1 MTDGADDGNRT
12 ILIRPTPGRRQPNA
26 APAGTRTP
34 PAARPPEPSRQAPA
48 VASPTASIPPATGTS
63 RIADS
68 EDALATAAAP
78 LLQLMARLHN
88 AAAPPDSGNLREWC
102 VRQIRVF
109 ERDAAAQGVPP
120 ELLRP
125 AHYAICVSLDDI
137 VLNTPWG
144 SAGGWRSQPLVA
156 TFHRDSAG
164 PERFFELLREMCNNP
179 RRFLAV
185 IKLMYL
191 CLSFGFLG
199 RYRAAGRGAA
209 DTRRIREDLYAII
222 VRQQKEAEAEL
233 SPNAKGVRAPH
244 KAQGVRLPV
253 WVAASAGL
261 GIVAALFGWFS
272 LSVNSDSDALQA
284 RARDAPPSRMPA
296 IARAAFVD
304 PPPAVRPAPPPEPS
318 ALDKVRAA
326 LKADIDQ
333 GFLEVTGSAAQP
345 IVRIA
350 AKSMFAPGSAA
361 VQSNYQPLLTRIG
374 QTMKGDPG
382 SVRVIGYTD
391 SQPFRSAAF
400 PSNIHLSSA
409 RAQAA
414 GAIIAAGIGDA
425 SRLSAEGRGDADPI
439 APNDTPQGRD
449 RNQRIEVVLTRQGP

>member
-1 MTDGADDGNRT
+1 MG
-12 ILIRPTPGRRQPNA
+12 
-26 APAGTRTP
+26 
-34 PAARPPEPSRQAPA
+34 
-48 VASPTASIPPATGTS
+48 
-63 RIADS
+63 
-68 EDALATAAAP
+68 
-78 LLQLMARLHN
+78 RLHN
-88 AAAPPDSGNLREWC
+88 ASTPPDSGDLREWC
-102 VRQIRVF
+102 VRQVRVF
-109 ERDAAAQGVPP
+109 ERDAGARGVPP

-125 AHYAICVSLDDI
+125 AHYAICVSLDDV

-144 SAGGWRSQPLVA
+144 SAGSWRSQPLVA

-179 RRFLAV
+179 RKFLPV

-209 DTRRIREDLYAII
+209 DTKRIREDLYAII
-222 VRQQKEAEAEL
+222 VRQQKEPAEEL
-233 SPNAKGVRAPH
+233 SPNVKGVRAPH
-244 KAQGVRLPV
+244 KAQRARLPL

-261 GIVAALFGWFS
+261 GIVAALFGWFT
-272 LSVNSDSDALQA
+272 LSVNAESDTVQA
-284 RARDAPPSRMPA
+284 RAREAPPSRMPA

-304 PPPAVRPAPPPEPS
+304 PPPAARPAPPPEPS

-333 GFLEVTGSAAQP
+333 GFLDVSGTAAQP
-345 IVRIA
+345 IVRVA
-350 AKSMFAPGSAA
+350 AKTMFTAGSAA

-374 QTMKGDPG
+374 QAMKNESG

-391 SQPFRSAAF
+391 SQPFRSVAF
-400 PSNIHLSSA
+400 PSNTHLSSA

-414 GAIIAAGIGDA
+414 GAIIAAGLGDA